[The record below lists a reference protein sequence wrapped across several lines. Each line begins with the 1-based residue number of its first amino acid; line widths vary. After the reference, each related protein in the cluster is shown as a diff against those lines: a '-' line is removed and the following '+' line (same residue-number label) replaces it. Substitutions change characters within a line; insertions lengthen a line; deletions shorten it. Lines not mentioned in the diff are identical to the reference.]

1 MSLDKHTNSNRRGPG
16 RPVGSSGT
24 ERRAALLD
32 AAQEILAEKGLPRVT
47 VREVAERAG
56 VKPALVNYYF
66 GSKDDLL
73 RAVADRISAK
83 LLASIGAVVSQAG
96 GAEERLAN
104 MVRAAVSVIGA
115 DHYAPRLIAEQVL
128 FGEDEVIDDFVTNF
142 ASKNLENFTQVLQDG
157 QRIGVFR
164 DVNPMFLIPALF
176 GSSLFFFLAEPIM
189 KRLYGIP
196 EITPEIAQQFAEHQV
211 ELLLNGILKSP
222 ADGSTT

>member
-1 MSLDKHTNSNRRGPG
+1 MPLEKSTNSNRRGPG

-32 AAQEILAEKGLPRVT
+32 AAQQILAEKGLPRVT
-47 VREVAERAG
+47 VREVAKRAG

-83 LLASIGAVVSQAG
+83 LLDRIRAVVSQAG
-96 GAEERLAN
+96 SAEERLAN
-104 MVRAAVSVIGA
+104 MVRAAVAVIGA
-115 DHYAPRLIAEQVL
+115 DRYAPRLIAEQVL

-142 ASKNLENFTQVLQDG
+142 ASKNLENFAQVLQEG
-157 QRIGVFR
+157 QRMGVFR
-164 DVNPMFLIPALF
+164 EVNPMFLIPALF
-176 GSSLFFFLAEPIM
+176 GSSLFFFLAEPIL

-196 EITPEIAQQFAEHQV
+196 GITPELAQQFAEHQV

>member
-1 MSLDKHTNSNRRGPG
+1 MSSDNGTNPNRRGPG
-16 RPVGSSGT
+16 RPVGSSGPA
-24 ERRAALLD
+24 RRAALLD

-83 LLASIGAVVSQAG
+83 LLDRIGAVVSQGG

-104 MVRAAVSVIGA
+104 LVRATVSVMGA
-115 DHYAPRLIAEQVL
+115 DRYAPRLIAEQVL
-128 FGEDEVIDDFVTNF
+128 FGEDEVIDDFVANY
-142 ASKNLENFTQVLQDG
+142 ASKNLENIAQVLQEG
-157 QRIGVFR
+157 QRDGVFR

-176 GSSLFFFLAEPIM
+176 GSSLFFFLAEPIL
-189 KRLYGIP
+189 KRLYGVP
-196 EITPEIAQQFAEHQV
+196 GITPELAQQFAEHQA
-211 ELLLNGILKSP
+211 ELLLNGVLKSP
-222 ADGSTT
+222 ADRNPT

>member
-1 MSLDKHTNSNRRGPG
+1 MSLRKTANSSQRGPG

-66 GSKDDLL
+66 GSKHDLL

-83 LLASIGAVVSQAG
+83 LLDSIGAVVSQGG

-104 MVRAAVSVIGA
+104 MVRAAVAVMGA
-115 DHYAPRLIAEQVL
+115 DRYAPRLIAEQVL

-142 ASKNLENFTQVLQDG
+142 ASKNLENFAQVLQEG

-176 GSSLFFFLAEPIM
+176 GSSLFFFLAEPIL
-189 KRLYGIP
+189 KRLYGVP
-196 EITPEIAQQFAEHQV
+196 GITPEIAQQFAEHQV

-222 ADGSTT
+222 AHGSTT

>member
-1 MSLDKHTNSNRRGPG
+1 MSSDQNTNSNRRGPG

-24 ERRAALLD
+24 KRRAALLD
-32 AAQEILAEKGLPRVT
+32 AAQQILAEKGLPRVT

-73 RAVADRISAK
+73 RAVADRISAE
-83 LLASIGAVVSQAG
+83 LLDRIRAVVSQAG
-96 GAEERLAN
+96 SAEEQLAN
-104 MVRAAVSVIGA
+104 MVRAAVAVIGA
-115 DHYAPRLIAEQVL
+115 DRYAPRLIAEQVL

-142 ASKNLENFTQVLQDG
+142 ASKNLENFAQVLQEG
-157 QRIGVFR
+157 QRLGVFR
-164 DVNPMFLIPALF
+164 EVNPMFLIPALF
-176 GSSLFFFLAEPIM
+176 GSSLFFFLAEPIL

-196 EITPEIAQQFAEHQV
+196 GITPELAQQFAEHQV

>member
-1 MSLDKHTNSNRRGPG
+1 MSSEQSTKSKRRGPG

-32 AAQEILAEKGLPRVT
+32 AAQQILAEKGLPRVT
-47 VREVAERAG
+47 VREVAKRAG

-83 LLASIGAVVSQAG
+83 LLDRIRAVVSQAG
-96 GAEERLAN
+96 SAEERLAN
-104 MVRAAVSVIGA
+104 MVRAAVAVIGA
-115 DHYAPRLIAEQVL
+115 DRYAPRLIAEQVL

-142 ASKNLENFTQVLQDG
+142 ASKNLENFAQVLQEG
-157 QRIGVFR
+157 QRMGVFR
-164 DVNPMFLIPALF
+164 EVNPMFLIPALF
-176 GSSLFFFLAEPIM
+176 GSSLFFFLAEPIL

-196 EITPEIAQQFAEHQV
+196 GITPELAQQFAEHQV

>member
-1 MSLDKHTNSNRRGPG
+1 MSSEQSTNSNRRGPG

-32 AAQEILAEKGLPRVT
+32 AAQQILAEKGLPRVT

-83 LLASIGAVVSQAG
+83 LLDRIRAVVSQAG
-96 GAEERLAN
+96 SAEERLAN
-104 MVRAAVSVIGA
+104 MVRAAVAVIGA
-115 DHYAPRLIAEQVL
+115 DRYAPRLIAEQVL

-142 ASKNLENFTQVLQDG
+142 ASKNLENFAQVLQEG
-157 QRIGVFR
+157 QHMGVFR
-164 DVNPMFLIPALF
+164 EVNPMFLIPALF
-176 GSSLFFFLAEPIM
+176 GSSLFFFLAEPIL

-196 EITPEIAQQFAEHQV
+196 GITPELAQQFAEHQV

>member
-1 MSLDKHTNSNRRGPG
+1 MSSDQSANSNRRGPG

-47 VREVAERAG
+47 VREVAKRAG

-83 LLASIGAVVSQAG
+83 LLDRIRAVVSQAG
-96 GAEERLAN
+96 SAEEQLAN
-104 MVRAAVSVIGA
+104 MVRAAVAVIGA
-115 DHYAPRLIAEQVL
+115 DRYAPRLIAEQVL

-142 ASKNLENFTQVLQDG
+142 ASKNLENFAQVLQEG
-157 QRIGVFR
+157 QRMGVFR
-164 DVNPMFLIPALF
+164 EVNPMFLIPALF
-176 GSSLFFFLAEPIM
+176 GSSLFFFLAEPIL

-196 EITPEIAQQFAEHQV
+196 GITPELAQQFAEHQV

>member
-1 MSLDKHTNSNRRGPG
+1 MSSDQSTNSNRRGPG

-32 AAQEILAEKGLPRVT
+32 AAQQILAEKGLPRVT

-66 GSKDDLL
+66 GSKNDLL

-83 LLASIGAVVSQAG
+83 LLDRIRAVVSQAG
-96 GAEERLAN
+96 SAEERLAN
-104 MVRAAVSVIGA
+104 MVRAAVAVIGA
-115 DHYAPRLIAEQVL
+115 DRYAPRLIAEQVL

-142 ASKNLENFTQVLQDG
+142 ASKNLENFAQVLQEG
-157 QRIGVFR
+157 QRMGVFR
-164 DVNPMFLIPALF
+164 EVNPMFLIPALF
-176 GSSLFFFLAEPIM
+176 GSSLFFFLAEPIL

-196 EITPEIAQQFAEHQV
+196 GITPELAQQFAEHQV

>member
-1 MSLDKHTNSNRRGPG
+1 MSLEKNTNSNRRGPG

-24 ERRAALLD
+24 QRRAALLD

>member
-1 MSLDKHTNSNRRGPG
+1 M
-16 RPVGSSGT
+16 
-24 ERRAALLD
+24 
-32 AAQEILAEKGLPRVT
+32 AEKGLPRVT

-66 GSKDDLL
+66 GSKNDLL

-83 LLASIGAVVSQAG
+83 LLASIGAVVSQEG